1 MLDLNPSSWATGWLL
16 RSSLQAAVLVLLVFA
31 VQWLGRR
38 WLPPRWR
45 HALWWLVVARL
56 LVPAFPESAFS
67 LFNWTP
73 WRATA
78 PGAVA
83 TKVPALPPP
92 PSRLDRPEPQPG
104 ASAGF
109 NPIPAAPAELRDS
122 PPIAEPA
129 SAFVTP
135 LATSEAANA
144 RPATGVLRRDWA
156 ALLTWLWLAG
166 VVGLVAHVGL
176 SALALH
182 RRLRQATPVNDPSA
196 HALLDQMRERM
207 GVRRRVALLE
217 TTAVT
222 SPALCGLIRPRL
234 LLPPG
239 LVGRFTAA
247 ELRFVFLHEL
257 AHLKRRDIAVNWL
270 TTLLQVVHWFNPL
283 LWLAFHRMRADGELA
298 CDAAA
303 LRAAAEGENHAYGQT
318 IIKLLEGAVRP
329 AMLPGVVG
337 ILEDRG
343 QIRQRIRM
351 IARFR
356 PSRRGA
362 WAAGVGVVLLGAVC
376 LTDAQSSKPTAAGTS
391 VGASTNA
398 VVAGPVAP
406 GREVRI
412 AADPVPELSLA
423 GTEARALNLTVLDAA
438 TGRPLSGADVL
449 APYIGVFNQPQARRL
464 TDDQGRYT
472 LRFVIPPAAGRR
484 EISSFS
490 VSARHP
496 DFAQRAIMWT
506 SSAGDVYA
514 GLPADVTL
522 RLERGVTIGGRVQDE
537 QGAVVAGVRVLLSGS
552 GYDGFSLGADERR
565 THEYAEVWESDP
577 ASPAAV
583 TDASGR
589 WTYARFPAELERLE
603 LTLVRPDGSQSTFTT
618 ASEENGINH
627 LPPASLAELRATNAI
642 LVLPEG
648 LTVRGIVLDEAGQPL
663 AGATVREGY
672 GHGNVVRVSEF
683 TAGADGR
690 FERPHR
696 APRQWIYTATRSDR
710 ATVSVVAQ
718 VESGMGEVRLV
729 LPPAQPLRLSVVDE
743 AGAPLPGVQ
752 FRVDP
757 YRTEAQLLDW
767 TATTDADGVAVW
779 TNAPTAAVMLYATSK
794 SPAVTRKFR
803 TVPGEAGRRLVLS
816 AAGAERVTVR
826 LRAVDAR
833 TREGV
838 KLRRVAADYV
848 GGGSALKIV
857 AEPDAAECLVTLPRS
872 DVRIG
877 MYPSFR
883 LRIEA
888 DGFETLTTRSLDFDE
903 GDQELELALTRSDSA
918 GVWVIRRPDGQP
930 AAGARVWAR
939 TSDNG
944 LGLHI
949 NAPGQYYG
957 DQLGKADADAE
968 GRVKPPPAPPDAAVV
983 ITHPSGFLEGT
994 ARDLQARPE
1003 LRLQPYGAVEGRV
1016 LVAGQPKGGVNVSL
1030 NPVSWSPSLRFY
1042 LSYTANTA
1050 PDGTFRFVQVPAGE
1064 YKLYRWSF
1072 PARGTPGGRAITET
1086 CQWPLTVKAGETNRV
1101 EYAITGRVVTGQAV
1115 ADPAE
1120 VAVDWQHDDHV
1131 LALKLPPAAAPRP
1144 VNREDYAT
1152 FEAFKQASDAAFRSD
1167 RKVEQ
1172 ARRARTYQLEFEPD
1186 GAFRVED
1193 VPPGTYT
1200 LRLYVTKEPEPGRA
1214 HPFPGPQDEIGS
1226 LTREIV
1232 VPEGTGPWDL
1242 GTLVLPVKAGRGT
1255 RKSAPFDLAA
1265 MTFDGRPV
1273 RLAEVPGRARL
1284 VVFWAAW
1291 SERSL
1296 EALADLRRLREELGP
1311 DSGLTLVG
1319 VNLDDDPDS
1328 AAKLARERGYD
1339 WLQTHLG
1346 TAERA
1351 KAVARFEVS
1360 LLPTILLLDAEG
1372 RVANRDLAGERLRL
1386 AVRRVLKR

>member
-16 RSSLQAAVLVLLVFA
+16 RSSLQAAVLVLLVLA

-67 LFNWTP
+67 LFNWAP
-73 WRATA
+73 WRAAT

-83 TKVPALPPP
+83 TKAPANYPAPV
-92 PSRLDRPEPQPG
+92 RFDRPEPQPG
-104 ASAGF
+104 VSAGF

-122 PPIAEPA
+122 PPVAEPA
-129 SAFVTP
+129 TAFAPP
-135 LATSEAANA
+135 LATTEAAVTRLA
-144 RPATGVLRRDWA
+144 PTVPRRDWP

-166 VVGLVAHVGL
+166 VVGLVVHVGF

-182 RRLRQATPVNDPSA
+182 RRLRRATPVNDLSA

-207 GVRRRVALLE
+207 GVRRQVALLE

-257 AHLKRRDIAVNWL
+257 AHLKRHDIAVNWL

-303 LRAAAEGENHAYGQT
+303 LRVAAAGEHHAYGQT
-318 IIKLLEGAVRP
+318 IIKLLESAARP

-351 IARFR
+351 IARFH
-356 PSRRGA
+356 PTRRGA
-362 WAAGVGVVLLGAVC
+362 WAAGFGVVLLGAVC
-376 LTDAQSSKPTAAGTS
+376 LTDAQSSKPTGSGTPVAA
-391 VGASTNA
+391 ATNA
-398 VVAGPVAP
+398 ATAGPVAP
-406 GREVRI
+406 AQEVCVG
-412 AADPVPELSLA
+412 ADPVPELPVA
-423 GTEARALNLTVLDAA
+423 GAEARALILTVLDAA
-438 TGRPLSGADVL
+438 TSKPLSGAEVL
-449 APYIGVFNQPQARRL
+449 APYIGTFNQPQRRRL

-472 LRFVIPPAAGRR
+472 LRFVIPPVAARR
-484 EISSFS
+484 QINSFN

-496 DFAQRAIMWT
+496 DFAQRAVMWT
-506 SSAGDVYA
+506 SSAGDVHA

-522 RLERGVTIGGRVQDE
+522 RLERGVTIGGRVEDGH
-537 QGAVVAGVRVLLSGS
+537 GAAVAGVGILLSGS
-552 GYDGFSLGADERR
+552 GYSGFSMGADERR
-565 THEYAEVWESDP
+565 THEYAEVTESDP

-583 TDASGR
+583 TDPSGR
-589 WTYARFPAELERLE
+589 WTYTRVPADLERLE
-603 LTLVRPDGSQSTFTT
+603 LTLARPDGPRSTFST
-618 ASEENGINH
+618 AAAEHSITQFP
-627 LPPASLAELRATNAI
+627 LIPLADLRATNAV

-648 LTVRGIVLDEAGQPL
+648 LTVRGIVVDEAGQPL

-672 GHGNVVRVSEF
+672 GHGNIVRASEF
-683 TAGADGR
+683 TTGADGR

-696 APRQWIYTATRSDR
+696 VPRQWIHTATRADR

-757 YRTEAQLLDW
+757 YRTEAQIHDW
-767 TATTDADGVAVW
+767 TATTDADGIAVW
-779 TNAPTAAVMLYATSK
+779 TNAPTAAVMVPANSK

-803 TVPGEAGRRLVLS
+803 TVPGESGRRLVLS
-816 AAGAERVTVR
+816 AAGAERVTIR

-848 GGGSALKIV
+848 GGGSAPKTV
-857 AEPDAAECLVTLPRS
+857 AEPDAAECRVTLPRS
-872 DVRIG
+872 DIPVG
-877 MYPSFR
+877 MYPSYR
-883 LRIEA
+883 LQIAA
-888 DGFETLTTRSLDFDE
+888 DGYETHTTRFLDFDE
-903 GDQELELALTRSDSA
+903 GDQELELALTRSDGT
-918 GVWVIRRPDGQP
+918 GVWVIRQPDGQP
-930 AAGARVWAR
+930 AAGARIWVR

-957 DQLGKADADAE
+957 DQMAKADADAE
-968 GRVKPPPAPPDAAVV
+968 GRVKPAPAPRDAPVV
-983 ITHPSGFLEGT
+983 ITHPSGILEGT
-994 ARDLQARPE
+994 ARELQARSE

-1016 LVAGQPKGGVNVSL
+1016 LVGGQPKGGVNVSL
-1030 NPVSWSPSLRFY
+1030 NPLSWSPSLRFY

-1050 PDGTFRFVQVPAGE
+1050 PDGTFRFLQVPAGD
-1064 YKLYRWSF
+1064 YKLYRWSM
-1072 PARGTPGGRAITET
+1072 PARGTTGGRAITET
-1086 CQWPLTVKAGETNRV
+1086 CQWPLMVKAGETNRV
-1101 EYAITGRVVTGQAV
+1101 EYAITGRVLTGQAV

-1131 LALKLPPAAAPRP
+1131 LALKLPAAAAPRP

-1200 LRLYVTKEPEPGRA
+1200 LRLRVTKEPEPGRSN
-1214 HPFPGPQDEIGS
+1214 PFPGPQDEIGS

-1232 VPEGTGPWDL
+1232 VPEGTGPLDL
-1242 GTLVLPVKAGRGT
+1242 ETLVLPVKAGRGT
-1255 RKSAPFDLAA
+1255 RKSAPFDLTA
-1265 MTFDGRPV
+1265 MTFDGQSV

-1319 VNLDDDPDS
+1319 VNLDDDPGP
-1328 AAKLARERGYD
+1328 AARLVQEGGYD

-1346 TAERA
+1346 TAERGMA
-1351 KAVARFEVS
+1351 AERFEVS

-1372 RVANRDLAGERLRL
+1372 RVTNRDLAGERLRL